1 MLSEQELHNLLKNL
15 VYLRDI
21 LLQPYPN
28 CYLPTIMNQG
38 IAMQLQ
44 GSYPLCALASAN
56 YAQFGQHDLISL
68 REMFFTADSLYI
80 DQADTVL
87 FAELEPLRSVIGD
100 FNIAVIQ
107 KCLESCGYKL
117 EWMKQEEME
126 NSRDLVAQLHGH
138 QDLSFL
144 VKISRRHHF
153 LIIRYHNDTL
163 SKLDSLSQR
172 VIPCKITDV
181 FEFFREE
188 ISTPA
193 SAVIKI
199 SRLNCS
205 NEAQADT
212 AEEISTN
219 SLEVNQTNF
228 SQVAISSDKED
239 FLFEPLELPSSPHEF
254 FANTFDDSQLNSI
267 VLCDVTIHDMLTLN
281 LG

>member
-1 MLSEQELHNLLKNL
+1 MS
-15 VYLRDI
+15 
-21 LLQPYPN
+21 
-28 CYLPTIMNQG
+28 QG

-44 GSYPLCALASAN
+44 GSYPLCPLESAN
-56 YAQFGQHDLISL
+56 NAQFGQHDLISL

-80 DQADTVL
+80 DQADINGL
-87 FAELEPLRSVIGD
+87 FAELELLRSAIED

-107 KCLESCGYKL
+107 KCLESRGFKL

-138 QDLSFL
+138 QHLSFL

-181 FEFFREE
+181 FEFFREG

-193 SAVIKI
+193 LAVIKI
-199 SRLNCS
+199 FSLNCS
-205 NEAQADT
+205 NEAQTDT
-212 AEEISTN
+212 AEEISTD
-219 SLEVNQTNF
+219 SPEVNQTNF
-228 SQVAISSDKED
+228 SQVAISSDEED
-239 FLFEPLELPSSPHEF
+239 FLFEPLEMPSSPHEF
-254 FANTFDDSQLNSI
+254 FANTFDDSQLNRI
-267 VLCDVTIHDMLTLN
+267 VLSDVTIHDILAFNFHHFIIFLV
-281 LG
+281 